1 MPPSNI
7 RTNNVIE
14 VSAIIDYESPK
25 SDNLVIAKFD
35 SDVLS
40 EGQKLPMRKEGDYYY
55 GDLYFEDSGTYV
67 YSIEIDTGHGKLKSY
82 EQNILVSEEQND
94 IVKKEDESTLTSLNF
109 GPIIFI
115 IIIIAA
121 RRK

>member
-1 MPPSNI
+1 M
-7 RTNNVIE
+7 IE
-14 VSAIIDYESPK
+14 ISAIIDYESPK
-25 SDNLVIAKFD
+25 SVNLVIAKFD

-82 EQNILVSEEQND
+82 EQNILVTEEQTEIED
-94 IVKKEDESTLTSLNF
+94 DESDVQF
-109 GPIIFI
+109 
-115 IIIIAA
+115 
-121 RRK
+121 